1 MKTVGEIRIGCLL
14 LEVSAAIQSKLQLFM
29 SYFNKVLKSIEF
41 LITKDDLFC
50 CGIVE
55 EMF

>member
-29 SYFNKVLKSIEF
+29 FYFNKILNLIEY
-41 LITKDDLFC
+41 LITNDDLFC